1 MNSFIN
7 FFLNLNRNGKILLIS
22 FFDSILMFFAVF
34 LAFVLFNERLVKFS
48 TGPQISL
55 LISLSTYFL
64 YSYIF
69 LGASRPASWPARAAS
84 QRASHD
90 RQSFYYNTF
99 LIG

>member
-1 MNSFIN
+1 
-7 FFLNLNRNGKILLIS
+7 
-22 FFDSILMFFAVF
+22 MFFAVF

-69 LGASRPASWPARAAS
+69 KT
-84 QRASHD
+84 
-90 RQSFYYNTF
+90 YNVLHAYF
-99 LIG
+99 NYRGVFDIFKVIYFWNNYIFNRYFIRFNLFFFQYLIPYK